1 MAVRLS
7 MGAGRLRVIGSCSPR
22 AFCCRVSAGIGCG
35 VRRLGHSLSDTAAP
49 EQAGRSAFAL
59 DVGVNW
65 RVLGVVARPVGTG
78 VLFGLA
84 PAIQSTRVDLM
95 SALKAIGDEIRTR
108 KARQS
113 I

>member
-1 MAVRLS
+1 
-7 MGAGRLRVIGSCSPR
+7 
-22 AFCCRVSAGIGCG
+22 
-35 VRRLGHSLSDTAAP
+35 
-49 EQAGRSAFAL
+49 
-59 DVGVNW
+59 VNW